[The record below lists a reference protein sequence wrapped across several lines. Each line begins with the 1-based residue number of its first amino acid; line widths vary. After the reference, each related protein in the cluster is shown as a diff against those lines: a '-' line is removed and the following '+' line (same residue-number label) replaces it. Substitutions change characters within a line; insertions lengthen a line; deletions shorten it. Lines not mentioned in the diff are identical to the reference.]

1 MANYFIIGGDGKEY
15 GPVTDADVRQWI
27 AEDRLNAKS
36 QAKSE
41 SDAEFRPL
49 ETFPEFADVFAPG
62 APADATVPPVMEART
77 DDARTLALGKVK
89 SPAIGLKV
97 TAILNLV
104 FGVWSTVKMTFFP
117 PDMSEFNTQL
127 ERLHDPQL
135 EALLQKAMHISYGP
149 LGIVSNLFGL
159 VLSVLILMGA
169 IKMQSLRSYEFC
181 VTAAILA
188 MLPCLTPC
196 CIIGLPIGLWALLVL
211 MKPEV
216 KSQFH

>member
-97 TAILNLV
+97 TAILNL
-104 FGVWSTVKMTFFP
+104 
-117 PDMSEFNTQL
+117 
-127 ERLHDPQL
+127 
-135 EALLQKAMHISYGP
+135 
-149 LGIVSNLFGL
+149 
-159 VLSVLILMGA
+159 
-169 IKMQSLRSYEFC
+169 
-181 VTAAILA
+181 
-188 MLPCLTPC
+188 
-196 CIIGLPIGLWALLVL
+196 
-211 MKPEV
+211 
-216 KSQFH
+216 